1 VSAQAEKEGT
11 RDRLLDA
18 ATRLLRRSGLSGA
31 GINEIVRES
40 GAPKGSVYH
49 HFPGGKEQ
57 IATEAL
63 ARHARTVVA
72 FIDAAVAGKRS
83 PPAKLE
89 ALFEAFAL
97 RVEQGEFLHTCPA
110 GTVCLDLEAGMDGLR
125 LAVADSFEAYLGA
138 IARHF
143 PLATLQRTRSFA
155 GLVLTAIE
163 GAYLRC
169 RAERSGAPFRE
180 AGKWLATLLQNSMR
194 PGTRAV
200 VRTT

>member
-1 VSAQAEKEGT
+1 MNERQTKAPSGRSDT

-18 ATRLLRRSGLSGA
+18 ATTLLRRSGLSGA

-49 HFPGGKEQ
+49 HFPDGKEQ

-63 ARHARTVVA
+63 ARHARAVVA
-72 FIDAAVAGKRS
+72 FIDAAAAGKRS

-89 ALFEAFAL
+89 ALFEAFAV
-97 RVEQGEFLHTCPA
+97 RVEQGGFLHTCPA
-110 GTVCLDLEAGMDGLR
+110 GTVCLDLEAGMEGLR

-143 PLATLQRTRSFA
+143 PLETRQRTRSFA
-155 GLVLTAIE
+155 GLALTTIE
-163 GAYLRC
+163 GAYLRS

-180 AGKWLATLLQNSMR
+180 AGRWLATLL
-194 PGTRAV
+194 RAQARV
-200 VRTT
+200 

>member
-1 VSAQAEKEGT
+1 MNVQSEKKGT

-18 ATRLLRRSGLSGA
+18 ATTLLRRSGLTGA

-49 HFPGGKEQ
+49 HFPDGKEQ

-63 ARHARTVVA
+63 ARHARAVVA

-89 ALFEAFAL
+89 ALFEAFAV

-110 GTVCLDLEAGMDGLR
+110 GTVCLDLEAGMEGLR

-138 IARHF
+138 IARQF
-143 PLATLQRTRSFA
+143 PLATAQRTRSFA
-155 GLVLTAIE
+155 GLALTAIE

-180 AGKWLATLLQNSMR
+180 AGHWLVTLLR
-194 PGTRAV
+194 GE
-200 VRTT
+200 VRR